1 MLTIYF
7 EDTRNIGT
15 MVLVPGSSTR
25 IPIEIAA
32 GTSANHEE
40 NDSSRVSILTGV
52 PQTNYMV
59 CNMLAYDINYITIK
73 IEPEEGMEEKFS
85 LREIMLFEEIHVGRN
100 ADYPYDLEMTNS
112 YTGTRRKLFKTFEQ
126 GDISP
131 INIQMGTAYTS
142 PPSLILTWES
152 DKAIECVF
160 VLLFEDTGASS
171 NSITL
176 ENGSDTCV
184 HTSSTGV

>member
-40 NDSSRVSILTGV
+40 NDRSNDSILTRN
-52 PQTNYMV
+52 PQTNYMI
-59 CNMLAYDINYITIK
+59 CNMLAYDVNYITIK

-85 LREIMLFEEIHVGRN
+85 LKEIMLFEEIHVGRN
-100 ADYPYDLEMTNS
+100 MDYPYDVEATNS
-112 YTGTRRKLFKTFEQ
+112 LTGTIR
-126 GDISP
+126 
-131 INIQMGTAYTS
+131 
-142 PPSLILTWES
+142 
-152 DKAIECVF
+152 
-160 VLLFEDTGASS
+160 
-171 NSITL
+171 
-176 ENGSDTCV
+176 
-184 HTSSTGV
+184 